1 MGWNFEATEIH
12 HLKEKNI
19 MSNKDQYHICKR
31 KFKDITRENHITC
44 GKNTV
49 TMVLGRFLNIFGSS
63 DGFVDKDS

>member
-1 MGWNFEATEIH
+1 
-12 HLKEKNI
+12 

-63 DGFVDKDS
+63 DVFFDKDS